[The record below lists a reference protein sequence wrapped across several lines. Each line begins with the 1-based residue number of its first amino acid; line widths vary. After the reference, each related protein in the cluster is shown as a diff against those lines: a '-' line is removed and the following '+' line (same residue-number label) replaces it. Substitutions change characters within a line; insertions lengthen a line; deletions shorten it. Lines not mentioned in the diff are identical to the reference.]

1 MKSNGPDPYDILH
14 IATTATARE
23 VAQAYRTLIRGR
35 HPDTRP
41 AREHHADPAM
51 AAPELQ
57 EELQEL
63 RDIMAAYAILGN
75 PEKRAAYD
83 REHPRPA
90 ARPKPQR
97 PDGSPSTT
105 PAQLLPAASLLIG
118 PVIWES
124 PDGRSPVMPDRQGS
138 YPPTGYT
145 LIRWIRR

>member
-23 VAQAYRTLIRGR
+23 VAHAYRTLIRGR

-41 AREHHADPAM
+41 AREHHHGPGP
-51 AAPELQ
+51 AAPDLQ

-90 ARPKPQR
+90 ARPKPRR
-97 PDGSPSTT
+97 PDGSPART
-105 PAQLLPAASLLIG
+105 PGQLLPAASLLIG
-118 PVIWES
+118 PVVWES
-124 PDGRSPVMPDRQGS
+124 PGGRSPGMPDRQGS